1 MYLLQVQIMTQQQF
15 ATVDQLQHHEIADL
29 RTTGLAIETDPL
41 RKTVTPMGKH
51 ADDLL
56 ETRQQIMG

>member
-1 MYLLQVQIMTQQQF
+1 MTQQQF